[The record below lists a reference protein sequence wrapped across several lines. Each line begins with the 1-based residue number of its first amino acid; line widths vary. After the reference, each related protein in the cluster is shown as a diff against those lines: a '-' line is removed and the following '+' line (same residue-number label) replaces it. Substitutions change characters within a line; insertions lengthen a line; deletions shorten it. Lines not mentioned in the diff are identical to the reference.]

1 LREFAEEFEEELK
14 KYEEEK
20 NVPREQSA

>member
-20 NVPREQSA
+20 NVPRE